1 MQNLFVIKK
10 CNTVHNHDIGPHL
23 ARHYPSN
30 RHLNS
35 IECQEALTLL
45 EVGGNATLVRN
56 YIEKKTGKFLTNQ
69 DICNMKMKFSSSCEE
84 SIVVLLKKFVEMDES
99 NVACIVLDDDEKNIE
114 IIFLQ
119 SQKQREWFDKFPELI
134 ILDGTYKINNAG
146 MALYDIL
153 VEDGFG
159 SSCVV
164 AYCFVAQETKV
175 SLVNFLQ
182 IFKKYNPRWKDVKV
196 TLTDKDMTEI
206 VSLNE
211 ELPQSTNLLCRF
223 HMLKYFRTKIATY
236 SCPKET
242 KEQLMQLA
250 KRMVYALSVDDMNRV
265 VAEIESISPLFH
277 EYLSKNW
284 LSCKGSWCTFEQKEL
299 FTMCNSTTNKIEAHH
314 RVLKLYL
321 KSSASLYWN
330 LEKLMII
337 MNDREEKLSHQ
348 DFIERMYTSI
358 DTSELA
364 PGVQPYLKHC
374 TSFAAYKVIEEY
386 KKACKKAYI
395 FEENDDGFIV
405 QGSAMTYVVSSTIS
419 SCTCSLFSA
428 MMLPCCHLIFLLLQ
442 KEKDIFQPSL
452 VGERWTKEY
461 NCKQDII
468 SNPTHNQEGAGITDF
483 QLLKLTDVSPQKK
496 TKLSR
501 HQKYRKMILLGKELS
516 DLSSDLSMR
525 DYEVIVRVV
534 KDVICK
540 VKSGKFGEINFMHEA
555 EILECDD
562 AVHDLI
568 DEVEEEEDM
577 EPLPESLHNIIHYG
591 EAGNDNTQPAADI
604 VEAIPHIS
612 SANADNC
619 LHLASSE
626 MILPTDIAGVNY
638 SEAQS
643 SSQYSHMKTI
653 STPNLEVLK
662 NLRVDKQQKKRGR
675 PSKKRACLS
684 FKSYTKKR
692 RTEEESQEQSQLHE
706 QYPVLLKR
714 FYELTEREQI
724 RSKYTFSR
732 YMNKNFV
739 F

>member
-1 MQNLFVIKK
+1 M
-10 CNTVHNHDIGPHL
+10 
-23 ARHYPSN
+23 R
-30 RHLNS
+30 
-35 IECQEALTLL
+35 
-45 EVGGNATLVRN
+45 
-56 YIEKKTGKFLTNQ
+56 
-69 DICNMKMKFSSSCEE
+69 
-84 SIVVLLKKFVEMDES
+84 
-99 NVACIVLDDDEKNIE
+99 KNIE

-119 SQKQREWFDKFPELI
+119 SRKQRDWFDKFPELI

-159 SSCVV
+159 SSYVV

-236 SCPKET
+236 SCSKET

-250 KRMVYALSVDDMNRV
+250 KRMVHALSVDDMNQV

-277 EYLSKNW
+277 EYISKNW
-284 LSCKGSWCTFEQKEL
+284 LPCKGSWCTFEQKEL

-337 MNDREEKLSHQ
+337 ISDREEKLSHQ

-364 PGVQPYLKHC
+364 LGVQPYLRHC

-428 MMLPCCHLIFLLLQ
+428 MKLPCRHLIFLLLQ
-442 KEKDIFQPSL
+442 KEKDVFQPSL

-461 NCKQDII
+461 NCQQGII
-468 SNPTHNQEGAGITDF
+468 SNPTHNQESVSITDV
-483 QLLKLTDVSPQKK
+483 QLLKLTDVSPRKN

-501 HQKYRKMILLGKELS
+501 HQKYRKMILLCKELS

-540 VKSGKFGEINFMHEA
+540 VKSGKFGEINLINEA
-555 EILECDD
+555 VRSQSD

-577 EPLPESLHNIIHYG
+577 EPLPESLLNIVYDG
-591 EAGNDNTQPAADI
+591 EVSNDNTGPSAADNA
-604 VEAIPHIS
+604 EAIPHTS
-612 SANADNC
+612 NADNC
-619 LHLASSE
+619 LQLTSSE
-626 MILPTDIAGVNY
+626 MVIPTVTAGVIY

-643 SSQYSHMKTI
+643 LSQYSHMKTI
-653 STPNLEVLK
+653 ATPNLEVLK
-662 NLRVDKQQKKRGR
+662 NLRVEKQQKKRGR

-684 FKSYTKKR
+684 FKSSTKKR
-692 RTEEESQEQSQLHE
+692 RIEEQSHEQSQLHE
-706 QYPVLLKR
+706 EQPVLLKS
-714 FYELTEREQI
+714 FHELTEREQI
-724 RSKYTFSR
+724 KSKHTLYTCIKILCIIRNVTLVCRGKCCAKSIR
-732 YMNKNFV
+732 WYSY
-739 F
+739 